1 MARTVG
7 DVSALPPWANG
18 YKSRVS
24 SASKYLATYLND
36 HLAGA
41 TGGLALARRAA
52 SENAGSELGD
62 FLSELAEEIE
72 ADRETLKE
80 IMAALGVGTDRTKL
94 IAARV
99 FERVG
104 RLKPNAQ
111 LRGYSPL
118 SPLVELEVLALG
130 IHGKLGLWRALGE
143 IAGDPPLDAGRLTEL
158 AARAERQAAD
168 VEARRL
174 EVARTALAER

>member
-1 MARTVG
+1 VT
-7 DVSALPPWANG
+7 
-18 YKSRVS
+18 

-36 HLAGA
+36 HYAGA

-52 SENAGSELGD
+52 SENEGSELGA
-62 FLSELAEEIE
+62 FLTELGDEIE
-72 ADRETLKE
+72 ADRATLGE
-80 IMAALGVGTDRTKL
+80 IMSALGVGTDRTKV

-118 SPLVELEVLALG
+118 SPLVELEVLGLG
-130 IHGKLGLWRALGE
+130 IRGKLALWRALGE
-143 IAGDPPLDAGRLTEL
+143 VAGTPPLDAEQLADL
-158 AARAERQAAD
+158 AARAERQVAD
-168 VEARRL
+168 LEARRL
-174 EVARTALAER
+174 EVARSALAPR

>member
-1 MARTVG
+1 VT
-7 DVSALPPWANG
+7 
-18 YKSRVS
+18 

-52 SENAGSELGD
+52 SENKDSELGA
-62 FLSELAEEIE
+62 FLSELSEEIA

-80 IMAALGVGTDRTKL
+80 IMGALGVGPDRMK
-94 IAARV
+94 IVAART
-99 FERVG
+99 FELVG

-118 SPLVELEVLALG
+118 SPLVELEMLKLG
-130 IHGKLGLWRALGE
+130 IQGKLAMWRALAEVSGT
-143 IAGDPPLDAGRLTEL
+143 PPLDAERLDDL
-158 AARAERQAAD
+158 AARAERQVAD

-174 EVARTALAER
+174 EVARAALAPR

>member
-1 MARTVG
+1 VT
-7 DVSALPPWANG
+7 
-18 YKSRVS
+18 

-52 SENAGSELGD
+52 SENQGTELGA
-62 FLSELAEEIE
+62 FLSELSDEIA
-72 ADRETLKE
+72 ADRETLKQ
-80 IMAALGVGTDRTKL
+80 IMGALGVGPDHMK
-94 IAARV
+94 IVAART
-99 FERVG
+99 FELVG

-118 SPLVELEVLALG
+118 SPLVELEVLKLG
-130 IHGKLGLWRALGE
+130 IQGKLAMWRALGE
-143 IAGDPPLDAGRLTEL
+143 VSGTPPLDAERLDDL
-158 AARAERQAAD
+158 AARAERQVAD

-174 EVARTALAER
+174 EVAREALAPR

>member
-1 MARTVG
+1 VT
-7 DVSALPPWANG
+7 P
-18 YKSRVS
+18 
-24 SASKYLATYLND
+24 ASKYLATYLND

-41 TGGLALARRAA
+41 TGGLALAQRAA
-52 SENAGSELGD
+52 SENDGSELGD
-62 FLSELAEEIE
+62 FLSELAGEID

-80 IMAALGVGTDRTKL
+80 IMAALGVGVDRTKV

-99 FERVG
+99 LERVG

-118 SPLVELEVLALG
+118 SPLVELEVLRLG
-130 IHGKLGLWRALGE
+130 INGKLAMWRALGE
-143 IAGDPPLDAGRLTEL
+143 IAGEPPLDPERLTEL
-158 AARAERQAAD
+158 AARAERQLAD

-174 EVARTALAER
+174 EVARSALAPR

>member
-1 MARTVG
+1 
-7 DVSALPPWANG
+7 
-18 YKSRVS
+18 VS

-36 HLAGA
+36 HYAGA

-52 SENAGSELGD
+52 SENEGSELGA
-62 FLSELAEEIE
+62 FLAELADEIE
-72 ADRETLKE
+72 ADRATLAE
-80 IMAALGVGTDRTKL
+80 IMGTLGVGTDRTKVV
-94 IAARV
+94 AARV

-130 IHGKLGLWRALGE
+130 IRGKLALWRALGAE
-143 IAGDPPLDAGRLTEL
+143 QLGEL

-174 EVARTALAER
+174 EVARSALAPR

>member
-1 MARTVG
+1 VT
-7 DVSALPPWANG
+7 
-18 YKSRVS
+18 

-36 HLAGA
+36 HYAGA

-52 SENAGSELGD
+52 SENEGSELGA
-62 FLSELAEEIE
+62 FLTELGDEIE
-72 ADRETLKE
+72 ADRATLGE
-80 IMAALGVGTDRTKL
+80 IMSALGVGTDRTKV

-118 SPLVELEVLALG
+118 SPLVELEVLGLG
-130 IHGKLGLWRALGE
+130 IRGKLALWRALGE
-143 IAGDPPLDAGRLTEL
+143 VADTPPLDAEQLAEL
-158 AARAERQAAD
+158 AARAERQVAD

-174 EVARTALAER
+174 EVARSALAPR

>member
-1 MARTVG
+1 MT
-7 DVSALPPWANG
+7 
-18 YKSRVS
+18 

-36 HLAGA
+36 HYAAA

-52 SENAGSELGD
+52 SENEGSELGA
-62 FLSELAEEIE
+62 FLTELGDEIE
-72 ADRETLKE
+72 ADRATLGE
-80 IMAALGVGTDRTKL
+80 IMSALGVGTDRTKV

-118 SPLVELEVLALG
+118 SPLVELEVLGLG
-130 IHGKLGLWRALGE
+130 IRGKLAMWRALRE
-143 IAGDPPLDAGRLTEL
+143 VAGTPPLDTEQLGEL
-158 AARAERQAAD
+158 AARAERQVAD
-168 VEARRL
+168 LEAPR
-174 EVARTALAER
+174 

>member
-1 MARTVG
+1 VT
-7 DVSALPPWANG
+7 
-18 YKSRVS
+18 

-36 HLAGA
+36 HYAGA

-52 SENAGSELGD
+52 SENEDSELGA
-62 FLSELAEEIE
+62 FLSELADEIE
-72 ADRETLKE
+72 ADRATLAE
-80 IMAALGVGTDRTKL
+80 IMGALGVGTDRTKV

-111 LRGYSPL
+111 LLGYSPL
-118 SPLVELEVLALG
+118 SPLVELEVLGLG
-130 IHGKLGLWRALGE
+130 IRGKLALWRALGE
-143 IAGDPPLDAGRLTEL
+143 IADTPPLDAQRLAEL

-174 EVARTALAER
+174 EVARSALAPR

>member
-1 MARTVG
+1 VT
-7 DVSALPPWANG
+7 
-18 YKSRVS
+18 

-52 SENAGSELGD
+52 SENEGSELGD
-62 FLSELAEEIE
+62 FLSELIEEIA
-72 ADRETLKE
+72 ADREELKAT
-80 IMAALGVGTDRTKL
+80 MAALGVRTDPVK
-94 IAARV
+94 IVAAHV
-99 FERVG
+99 AERIG

-118 SPLVELEVLALG
+118 SPLVELEVLRLG
-130 IHGKLGLWRALGE
+130 IHGKLAMWRALGE
-143 IAGDPPLDAGRLTEL
+143 VAGTPPLEPERLAEL

-168 VEARRL
+168 IEARRL
-174 EVARTALAER
+174 EVAREALAPR

>member
-1 MARTVG
+1 VT
-7 DVSALPPWANG
+7 
-18 YKSRVS
+18 

-52 SENAGSELGD
+52 SESKGTELGA
-62 FLSELAEEIE
+62 FLSELSEEIA

-80 IMAALGVGTDRTKL
+80 IMGALGVGPDHMEMV
-94 IAARV
+94 AARTL
-99 FERVG
+99 ELVG

-118 SPLVELEVLALG
+118 SLLVELEVLKLG
-130 IHGKLGLWRALGE
+130 IQGKLAMWRALGE
-143 IAGDPPLDAGRLTEL
+143 VSGTPPLDAERLDDL
-158 AARAERQAAD
+158 AARAERQVAD

-174 EVARTALAER
+174 EVARAALAPR

>member
-1 MARTVG
+1 VT
-7 DVSALPPWANG
+7 
-18 YKSRVS
+18 

-36 HLAGA
+36 HYAGA

-52 SENAGSELGD
+52 SENEGSELGA
-62 FLSELAEEIE
+62 FLTELGDEIE
-72 ADRETLKE
+72 ADRATLGE
-80 IMAALGVGTDRTKL
+80 IMSALGVGTDRTKV

-118 SPLVELEVLALG
+118 SPLVELEVLGLG
-130 IHGKLGLWRALGE
+130 IRGKLALWRALGE
-143 IAGDPPLDAGRLTEL
+143 VAGTPPLDAEQLADL
-158 AARAERQAAD
+158 AARAERQVAD
-168 VEARRL
+168 LEARRL
-174 EVARTALAER
+174 EIARSALAPR

>member
-1 MARTVG
+1 VT
-7 DVSALPPWANG
+7 
-18 YKSRVS
+18 

-36 HLAGA
+36 HYAGA

-52 SENAGSELGD
+52 SENAGSELGA
-62 FLSELAEEIE
+62 FLTELADEIE
-72 ADRETLKE
+72 ADRATLGE
-80 IMAALGVGTDRTKL
+80 IMSALGVGTDRTKV

-118 SPLVELEVLALG
+118 SPLVELEVLGLG
-130 IHGKLGLWRALGE
+130 IRGKLALWRALGE
-143 IAGDPPLDAGRLTEL
+143 VADTPPLDAEQLAEL
-158 AARAERQAAD
+158 AARAERQVAD

-174 EVARTALAER
+174 EVARSALAPR

>member
-1 MARTVG
+1 VT
-7 DVSALPPWANG
+7 
-18 YKSRVS
+18 

-36 HLAGA
+36 HLAGS

-52 SENAGSELGD
+52 SENQGTELGA
-62 FLSELAEEIE
+62 FLSELSEEIA
-72 ADRETLKE
+72 ADRETLKD
-80 IMAALGVGTDRTKL
+80 IMGALGVGADHMK
-94 IAARV
+94 IVAART
-99 FERVG
+99 FELVG

-118 SPLVELEVLALG
+118 SPLVELETLKLG
-130 IHGKLGLWRALGE
+130 IQGKLALWRALGE
-143 IAGDPPLDAGRLTEL
+143 VAGTPPLDAERLNDL

-174 EVARTALAER
+174 EVAREALAPR

>member
-1 MARTVG
+1 VT
-7 DVSALPPWANG
+7 
-18 YKSRVS
+18 

-52 SENAGSELGD
+52 SENEGSELGD
-62 FLSELAEEIE
+62 FLTELTGELD
-72 ADRETLKE
+72 ADREALRA
-80 IMAALGVGTDRTKL
+80 IMAALGVRTDPVK
-94 IAARV
+94 IVAARV
-99 FERVG
+99 FERIG

-118 SPLVELEVLALG
+118 SPLVELEVLRLG
-130 IHGKLGLWRALGE
+130 IHGKLALWRALAE
-143 IAGDPPLDAGRLTEL
+143 IADAPPLDSEHLSEL

-174 EVARTALAER
+174 EVARSALAPR

>member
-1 MARTVG
+1 VT
-7 DVSALPPWANG
+7 
-18 YKSRVS
+18 

-36 HLAGA
+36 HYAGA

-52 SENAGSELGD
+52 SENEGSELGA
-62 FLSELAEEIE
+62 FLTELADEIE
-72 ADRETLKE
+72 TDRATLGE
-80 IMAALGVGTDRTKL
+80 IMGALGVGTDRTKV

-118 SPLVELEVLALG
+118 SPLVELEVLGLG
-130 IHGKLGLWRALGE
+130 IRGKLALWRALGE
-143 IAGDPPLDAGRLTEL
+143 VADTPPLDAERLAEL
-158 AARAERQAAD
+158 AARAERQVAD

-174 EVARTALAER
+174 EVARSALAPR

>member
-1 MARTVG
+1 VT
-7 DVSALPPWANG
+7 
-18 YKSRVS
+18 

-36 HLAGA
+36 HYAGA

-52 SENAGSELGD
+52 SENEGSELGA
-62 FLSELAEEIE
+62 FLTELGDEIE
-72 ADRETLKE
+72 ADRATLGE
-80 IMAALGVGTDRTKL
+80 IMSALGVGTDRTKV

-118 SPLVELEVLALG
+118 SPLVELEVLGLG
-130 IHGKLGLWRALGE
+130 IRGKLALWRALGE
-143 IAGDPPLDAGRLTEL
+143 VAGTPPLDAERLGEL
-158 AARAERQAAD
+158 AARAERQVAD
-168 VEARRL
+168 LEARRL
-174 EVARTALAER
+174 EVARSALAPR

>member
-1 MARTVG
+1 
-7 DVSALPPWANG
+7 
-18 YKSRVS
+18 VS

-52 SENAGSELGD
+52 SENKGGELGD
-62 FLSELAEEIE
+62 FLSELADEIA

-80 IMAALGVGTDRTKL
+80 IMAALGVGTDRTK
-94 IAARV
+94 IVAARV

-118 SPLVELEVLALG
+118 SPLVELEVLRLG
-130 IHGKLGLWRALGE
+130 IEGKRAMWRSLGE
-143 IAGDPPLDAGRLTEL
+143 IAGEAPLDADRLAEL

-174 EVARTALAER
+174 EVARTALAPR

>member
-1 MARTVG
+1 VT
-7 DVSALPPWANG
+7 
-18 YKSRVS
+18 

-36 HLAGA
+36 HYAGA

-52 SENAGSELGD
+52 SENEGSELGA
-62 FLSELAEEIE
+62 FLTELADEIE
-72 ADRETLKE
+72 TDRATLGE
-80 IMAALGVGTDRTKL
+80 IMGALGVGTDRTKV

-118 SPLVELEVLALG
+118 SPLVELEVLGLG
-130 IHGKLGLWRALGE
+130 IRGKLALWRALGE
-143 IAGDPPLDAGRLTEL
+143 VADTPPLDAEQLAEL
-158 AARAERQAAD
+158 AARAERQVAD

-174 EVARTALAER
+174 EVARSALAPR

>member
-1 MARTVG
+1 VT
-7 DVSALPPWANG
+7 
-18 YKSRVS
+18 

-36 HLAGA
+36 HYAGA

-52 SENAGSELGD
+52 A
-62 FLSELAEEIE
+62 
-72 ADRETLKE
+72 E
-80 IMAALGVGTDRTKL
+80 IMGALRVGTDRPKVV
-94 IAARV
+94 AARV

-118 SPLVELEVLALG
+118 SPLVELEVLRLG
-130 IHGKLGLWRALGE
+130 IHGKLALWRALGE
-143 IAGDPPLDAGRLTEL
+143 IAGTPPLDAERLSEL

-174 EVARTALAER
+174 EVARSALAPR

>member
-1 MARTVG
+1 MT
-7 DVSALPPWANG
+7 
-18 YKSRVS
+18 

-36 HLAGA
+36 HYAGA

-52 SENAGSELGD
+52 SENEGSELGA
-62 FLSELAEEIE
+62 FLSELADEIE
-72 ADRETLKE
+72 ADRATLAE
-80 IMAALGVGTDRTKL
+80 IMGALGVGTDRTKVV
-94 IAARV
+94 AARV

-118 SPLVELEVLALG
+118 SPLVELEVLRLG
-130 IHGKLGLWRALGE
+130 IHGKLALWRALGE
-143 IAGDPPLDAGRLTEL
+143 IAGTPPLDAERLSEL

-174 EVARTALAER
+174 EVARSALAPR

>member
-1 MARTVG
+1 VT
-7 DVSALPPWANG
+7 L
-18 YKSRVS
+18 
-24 SASKYLATYLND
+24 ASKYLATYLND

-52 SENAGSELGD
+52 SENEGSELGA
-62 FLSELAEEIE
+62 FLSELADEIE
-72 ADRETLKE
+72 ADRDALKA
-80 IMAALGVGTDRTKL
+80 IMGALGVRADPVK
-94 IAARV
+94 IVAARV
-99 FERVG
+99 FERIG

-118 SPLVELEVLALG
+118 SPLVELEVLRLG
-130 IHGKLGLWRALGE
+130 IQGKLALWRALGE
-143 IAGDPPLDAGRLTEL
+143 VAGTPPLDADRLSQL

-174 EVARTALAER
+174 EVARAALAPR